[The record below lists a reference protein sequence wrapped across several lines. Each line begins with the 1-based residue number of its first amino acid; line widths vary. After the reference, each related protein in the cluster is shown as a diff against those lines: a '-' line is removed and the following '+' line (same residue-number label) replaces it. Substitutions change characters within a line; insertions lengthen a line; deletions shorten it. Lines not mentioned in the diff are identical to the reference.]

1 MFNKKK
7 HVIVKLQLDQQLF
20 SENTS
25 IELVTWLSLL
35 LPILSDLFNH
45 DFDTVTLVFHVLE

>member
-20 SENTS
+20 GGNTFNWISNLIVTS
-25 IELVTWLSLL
+25 I
-35 LPILSDLFNH
+35 ILSDLFHH